1 MFLAIQARAHA
12 FINHNYIYLSTQLM
26 QEVLALVARLFHYL
40 GFFPIIFCAGK
51 NLHSLS
57 ISHIPILQEVTFVA
71 L

>member
-51 NLHSLS
+51 NLHDLYQFLTYLFCRKL
-57 ISHIPILQEVTFVA
+57 HL
-71 L
+71 